1 MVSAEQMEL
10 LSLENKEIINCKI
23 STRDKLLFSALELFY
38 THGYHSTTIE
48 SILHYASIHKGSF
61 YHFFNSKKAI
71 FLAIINELIAKN
83 IQTKYASIYD
93 SKRPLV
99 TLFDILIHSNHQD
112 FIYSYLVFETKT
124 LDREIVND
132 LQKITAAIEEYYL
145 FAFQSEYM
153 DNSEPSRLATMLLA
167 TVKGATSQY
176 QHTQLYF
183 EIIETIK
190 SLLLNHVQENRR

>member
-23 STRDKLLFSALELFY
+23 STQDKLLFSALELFY

-48 SILHYASIHKGSF
+48 SILHYASI
-61 YHFFNSKKAI
+61 
-71 FLAIINELIAKN
+71 
-83 IQTKYASIYD
+83 YD

-112 FIYSYLVFETKT
+112 FISYLVFETKT
-124 LDREIVND
+124 LDRDIVND